1 LPKPP
6 SRLTATVLVA
16 TMIVVPT
23 VLGVG
28 VLLVRSPA
36 RPVASTIATPPA
48 PTPGPS
54 AETPP
59 DAAVNQQ
66 AEILGRIL
74 DADGNPAQGAAVHAL
89 SVGSPSRILADTIS
103 DAGGRF
109 SFDRLA
115 EPIVRVVA
123 DHEPDGFAISAS
135 LRVVEGRS
143 VELTLVLSA
152 AGAILGTVVDGAD
165 HPVVGATVAID
176 GLPWLARKATSDAAG
191 AFRLAAVPTETPT
204 VVAFASGYRAARVP
218 LPRRD
223 EATDVTIRVRLD
235 SAPPVLGDVH
245 DPDGKPV
252 HARVV
257 ACEGQP
263 SEARVESGDDGTF
276 QLPASTFG
284 CGAVAQHDDY
294 GPSDPATVTE
304 GRRLLLELKAGGA
317 IEGTV
322 VDDRG
327 AAVTAFSVG
336 IESFA
341 GAQKR
346 GGGNGGARKVEDP
359 GGAFRWDRLAPGDYV
374 LSASA
379 QDKPPARSDPI
390 AVTAGATAHAR
401 IVLAQGGTVVGR
413 VTDER
418 RAPLADVTMTFDTVS
433 SVVGSTASAKTDAS
447 GQYRLDGAPSG
458 TPFTLRAQKD
468 GFRVHLIS
476 ALRVDPR
483 GTLTQN
489 VVLTSFDGGPGLEL
503 GGIGANVVGSPD
515 GIAFG
520 AIYPGDPADRAGLK
534 AGDRV
539 TRVDGEDTD
548 HMSVADAIQRL
559 RGEVGTTVGVSVA
572 RANGETL
579 DVFITRGTIVH

>member
-1 LPKPP
+1 
-6 SRLTATVLVA
+6 
-16 TMIVVPT
+16 MIVVPT

-28 VLLVRSPA
+28 VLLVRPSV
-36 RPVASTIATPPA
+36 RPVASAVATAPA

-54 AETPP
+54 AETTP
-59 DAAVNQQ
+59 DAAVNRE

-74 DADGNPAQGAAVHAL
+74 DADGNPAPGAAVHAL
-89 SVGSPSRILADTIS
+89 SVGSPARVLADATS

-109 SFDRLA
+109 SFNRLG
-115 EPIVRVVA
+115 EPVVRVVA
-123 DHEPDGFAISAS
+123 DRDPDGFAISAN

-143 VELTLVLSA
+143 VDLTLVLSA

-165 HPVVGATVAID
+165 HPVVGATLAID

-191 AFRLAAVPTETPT
+191 AFRLPAVPTETPA
-204 VVAFASGYRAARVP
+204 VVAFASGYRTARVP
-218 LPRRD
+218 LPGREEGND
-223 EATDVTIRVRLD
+223 ATIRIRLD

-245 DPDGKPV
+245 DPDGKPA

-284 CGAVAQHDDY
+284 CSAVAQHEDY

-304 GRRLLLELKAGGA
+304 GRRLLLELKPGGA

-322 VDDRG
+322 VDNRG
-327 AAVTAFSVG
+327 APVAAFSVG
-336 IESFA
+336 IESFT

-346 GGGNGGARKVEDP
+346 SGGKGGARKVEDP
-359 GGAFRWDRLAPGDYV
+359 GGRFRWDKLAPGDYV
-374 LSASA
+374 LTASA

-390 AVTAGATAHAR
+390 TVTAAATAYAR
-401 IVLAQGGTVVGR
+401 IVLAQGGSVVGR

-418 RAPLADVTMTFDTVS
+418 HAPLADVTMTFDTVS
-433 SVVGSTASAKTDAS
+433 SAIGSTASAKTDAS
-447 GQYRLDGAPSG
+447 GQYRLDGAPPG
-458 TPFTLRAQKD
+458 APFTLRAQKD
-468 GFRVHLIS
+468 GFRIRLIS

-503 GGIGANVVGSPD
+503 GGIGANVVGTPE

-539 TRVDGEDTD
+539 VRVDGEDTD

-579 DVFITRGTIVH
+579 DVFITRGEIVH